1 MKKNYTNYEATM
13 ATLGELYLLLNRPDG
28 LVFTTR
34 EIIRDIGD
42 SLGVNASSVYKYL
55 NRLIA
60 DGTIERVHRGVY
72 RLPPRPGST
81 TDAL

>member
-34 EIIRDIGD
+34 EIIRGIGD
-42 SLGVNASSVYKYL
+42 NLGLTVSSVYKYL
-55 NRLIA
+55 GNLVA
-60 DGTIERVHRGVY
+60 DGTIERVHRGAY
-72 RLPPRPGST
+72 RLPPRNE
-81 TDAL
+81 